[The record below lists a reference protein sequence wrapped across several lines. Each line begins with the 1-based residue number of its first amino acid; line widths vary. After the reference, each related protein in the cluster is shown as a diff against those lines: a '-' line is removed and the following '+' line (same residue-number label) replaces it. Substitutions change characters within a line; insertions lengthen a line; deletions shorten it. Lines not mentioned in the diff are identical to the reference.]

1 MYEKKTLPNGV
12 RILTE
17 HVPGVRSVS
26 LGIWVGTGSRHE
38 SAGENGAAHF
48 IEHMLF
54 KGTRSRTAAQL
65 AEEMDAVGGQINAF
79 TTKECT
85 CFYARVLD
93 THLARAADILCDMFF
108 HSRFDDADVETER
121 GVILE
126 EIGMYEDNPEDLC
139 AERLAGAV
147 FKGSPLARP
156 ILGRKATL
164 DKMDGAWL
172 RAYQRAHYRPDRIVV
187 ALAGSFTDAD
197 AVELAGRFAGLEARP
212 HTAARAAAYVPGVVV
227 KKKAIEQ
234 NHLTLAFPGLS
245 FALAGRF
252 AGLEA
257 RPHTAARAAAYVPGV
272 VVKKKAIEQNHLTLA
287 FPGLSFADPRRF
299 QLQLLSS
306 ILGGGMSS
314 RLFQQVREQKGLC
327 YSIYSYGTC
336 HDDTGYFGVYTALG
350 RETEGQALD
359 TILAVIRELTEHG
372 VTQAELDR
380 AREQSKANVLI
391 GLESTQSHM
400 SSLGRGEL
408 LQGEVL
414 DEDAII
420 AAYDAVTRADVQAL
434 AGELFRFEN
443 ASLSAVGRVGSADA
457 YRALLH

>member
-1 MYEKKTLPNGV
+1 MCSIETLPNGV
-12 RILTE
+12 RIVTE
-17 HVPGVRSVS
+17 RIDTVRSAA
-26 LGIWVGTGSRHE
+26 LGIWIGGGSREETAAE
-38 SAGENGAAHF
+38 SGAAHF

-54 KGTRSRTAAQL
+54 KGTATRSAQDI
-65 AEEMDAVGGQINAF
+65 ARETDAIGGQMNAF

-197 AVELAGRFAGLEARP
+197 AAE
-212 HTAARAAAYVPGVVV
+212 
-227 KKKAIEQ
+227 
-234 NHLTLAFPGLS
+234 
-245 FALAGRF
+245 LAGRF

-359 TILAVIRELTEHG
+359 TILAVVRELTEHG

-380 AREQSKANVLI
+380 AREQSKANVLM

>member
-197 AVELAGRFAGLEARP
+197 AAE
-212 HTAARAAAYVPGVVV
+212 
-227 KKKAIEQ
+227 
-234 NHLTLAFPGLS
+234 
-245 FALAGRF
+245 LAGRF

-380 AREQSKANVLI
+380 AREQSKANVLM

-434 AGELFRFEN
+434 AGELLRFEN

>member
-1 MYEKKTLPNGV
+1 MCRGCAP
-12 RILTE
+12 
-17 HVPGVRSVS
+17 VS

-38 SAGENGAAHF
+38 SAGENRAAHF

-121 GVILE
+121 GGDPGGDRHVRGQPGGSLRR
-126 EIGMYEDNPEDLC
+126 
-139 AERLAGAV
+139 AAGR
-147 FKGSPLARP
+147 GGIQGLPLARP

-234 NHLTLAFPGLS
+234 
-245 FALAGRF
+245 
-252 AGLEA
+252 
-257 RPHTAARAAAYVPGV
+257 
-272 VVKKKAIEQNHLTLA
+272 LTLA

-380 AREQSKANVLI
+380 AREQSKANVLM

-420 AAYDAVTRADVQAL
+420 AAYDGE
-434 AGELFRFEN
+434 AGGGGMSLPGEWFFFEN
-443 ASLSAVGRVGSADA
+443 PPSPLGGGGGGAPPPPP
-457 YRALLH
+457 ALH

>member
-1 MYEKKTLPNGV
+1 MYYERLTLPNGV

-17 HVPGVRSVS
+17 HVPGVRSAS

-38 SAGENGAAHF
+38 KAGENGAAHF

-54 KGTRSRTAAQL
+54 KGTARRTAAQL
-65 AEEMDAVGGQINAF
+65 AEEMDAVGGQVNAF

-93 THLARAADILCDMFF
+93 THLPRAADILCDMFF

-147 FKGSPLARP
+147 FHGTPLARP

-164 DKMDGAWL
+164 EKMDGAWL
-172 RAYQRAHYRPDRIVV
+172 RNYQRTHYGPERIVV
-187 ALAGSFTDAD
+187 ALAGSFTQSDVD
-197 AVELAGRFAGLEARP
+197 DLTQRFAVLEPGPRQPAARP
-212 HTAARAAAYVPGVVV
+212 AFYTPGVVV

-234 NHLTLAFPGLS
+234 NHLTLAFPGL
-245 FALAGRF
+245 
-252 AGLEA
+252 
-257 RPHTAARAAAYVPGV
+257 P
-272 VVKKKAIEQNHLTLA
+272 
-287 FPGLSFADPRRF
+287 FADKRRF
-299 QLQLLSS
+299 TLQLLSS

-314 RLFQQVREQKGLC
+314 RLFQQVREKKGLC

-350 RETEGQALD
+350 KETEGQALD
-359 TILAVIRELTEHG
+359 TTLTVIRDFTEGG
-372 VTQAELDR
+372 VTQEELDR
-380 AREQSKANVLI
+380 AREQSKANVLM

-400 SSLGRGEL
+400 SSLGRGEI

-414 DEDAII
+414 DEDQII
-420 AAYDAVTRADVQAL
+420 AAYDAVTREDVREL
-434 AGELFRFEN
+434 ARELFRFEN
-443 ASLSAVGRVGSADA
+443 AALSAVGRVSSEAE
-457 YRALLH
+457 YQALLQ

>member
-1 MYEKKTLPNGV
+1 MMYEKKTLPNGV

-197 AVELAGRFAGLEARP
+197 AVELAGRFAGLEA
-212 HTAARAAAYVPGVVV
+212 
-227 KKKAIEQ
+227 Q
-234 NHLTLAFPGLS
+234 
-245 FALAGRF
+245 
-252 AGLEA
+252 
-257 RPHTAARAAAYVPGV
+257 PHTAARAAAYVPGV

-314 RLFQQVREQKGLC
+314 RLFQEVRERQGLC
-327 YSIYSYGTC
+327 YNIYTYGA
-336 HDDTGYFGVYTALG
+336 GYQEIGTFHIYAALG
-350 RETEGQALD
+350 KETEQQALAA
-359 TILAVIRELTEHG
+359 IRQAVERFAEEG
-372 VTQAELDR
+372 VSQAELDR
-380 AREQSKANVLI
+380 VRELAKANVLM
-391 GLESTQSHM
+391 GLESTTARMNHM
-400 SSLGRGEL
+400 ARSALRQEPVRN
-408 LQGEVL
+408 E
-414 DEDAII
+414 EEII
-420 AAYDAVTRADVQAL
+420 AAYDSVTAEQIREL
-434 AGELFRFEN
+434 AQETFQWDQCSF
-443 ASLSAVGRVGSADA
+443 SAVGKVDAEEA
-457 YRALLH
+457 YRSVLG

>member
-172 RAYQRAHYRPDRIVV
+172 RAYQRADRIVV

-197 AVELAGRFAGLEARP
+197 AVE
-212 HTAARAAAYVPGVVV
+212 
-227 KKKAIEQ
+227 
-234 NHLTLAFPGLS
+234 
-245 FALAGRF
+245 LAGRF

-380 AREQSKANVLI
+380 AREQSKANVLM

>member
-1 MYEKKTLPNGV
+1 M

-245 FALAGRF
+245 FARSPG
-252 AGLEA
+252 GSSSSSC
-257 RPHTAARAAAYVPGV
+257 PPSWGAACPPAC
-272 VVKKKAIEQNHLTLA
+272 
-287 FPGLSFADPRRF
+287 
-299 QLQLLSS
+299 
-306 ILGGGMSS
+306 SS
-314 RLFQQVREQKGLC
+314 RCGSRRGFATP
-327 YSIYSYGTC
+327 STP
-336 HDDTGYFGVYTALG
+336 TAPAMTIPATSASTPPWGG
-350 RETEGQALD
+350 RP
-359 TILAVIRELTEHG
+359 R
-372 VTQAELDR
+372 DR
-380 AREQSKANVLI
+380 RW
-391 GLESTQSHM
+391 TP
-400 SSLGRGEL
+400 
-408 LQGEVL
+408 
-414 DEDAII
+414 
-420 AAYDAVTRADVQAL
+420 
-434 AGELFRFEN
+434 FWP
-443 ASLSAVGRVGSADA
+443 
-457 YRALLH
+457 

>member
-1 MYEKKTLPNGV
+1 MYYERLTLPNGV

-17 HVPGVRSVS
+17 HVPGVRSAS

-38 SAGENGAAHF
+38 KAGENGAAHF

-54 KGTRSRTAAQL
+54 KGTARRTAAQL
-65 AEEMDAVGGQINAF
+65 AEEMDAVGGQVNAF

-93 THLARAADILCDMFF
+93 THLPRAADILCDMFF

-147 FKGSPLARP
+147 FRGTPLARP

-164 DKMDGAWL
+164 EKMDGAWL
-172 RAYQRAHYRPDRIVV
+172 RDYQRTHYGPERIVV
-187 ALAGSFTDAD
+187 ALAGSFTQSDVD
-197 AVELAGRFAGLEARP
+197 DLTQCFAVLEPGPRQPAARP
-212 HTAARAAAYVPGVVV
+212 AFYTPGVVV

-234 NHLTLAFPGLS
+234 NHLTLAFPGL
-245 FALAGRF
+245 
-252 AGLEA
+252 
-257 RPHTAARAAAYVPGV
+257 P
-272 VVKKKAIEQNHLTLA
+272 
-287 FPGLSFADPRRF
+287 FADKRRF
-299 QLQLLSS
+299 TLQLLSS

-314 RLFQQVREQKGLC
+314 RLFQQVREKKGLC

-350 RETEGQALD
+350 KETEGQALG
-359 TILAVIRELTEHG
+359 TILTVIRDFTEGG
-372 VTQAELDR
+372 VTQEELDR
-380 AREQSKANVLI
+380 AREQSKANVLM

-400 SSLGRGEL
+400 SSLGRGEI
-408 LQGEVL
+408 LQDEVL
-414 DEDAII
+414 DEDQII
-420 AAYDAVTRADVQAL
+420 AAYDAVTREDVREL
-434 AGELFRFEN
+434 ARELFRFEN
-443 ASLSAVGRVGSADA
+443 AALSAVGRVGSEAE
-457 YRALLH
+457 YQALLQ